1 MTSPRTD
8 DFAAVEAPQDAYGAA
23 YFERQF
29 RQAMDDML
37 MFRSFEGLRELTA
50 EILNEMADNRS
61 RRDVQS

>member
-1 MTSPRTD
+1 MRPETNIETPKDLPS
-8 DFAAVEAPQDAYGAA
+8 DAYGAA